1 MRKCF
6 IYSFIK
12 EIAEPGQ
19 GKKLQNVLAVFF
31 PYKSLMSDVA
41 DIQIQLRE
49 YFFNNTLP
57 DKVFIICFE
66 YNREDVLKLFEA
78 GSSLHGFIPKFNIDH
93 ANDNLIIGCITK
105 DGKIESI
112 LGKVPDD
119 SVLREMLNRG
129 MVKIFNDKGG
139 LIVSQSAHHFVFPSG
154 KHCDRFLRTGNVLIN
169 GAEILFIAA
178 NIVLHFKCTTFKN
191 IYCDTSSI
199 NSLAFA
205 FISILKE
212 LGVTMDI
219 VHVESFGSY
228 ELFEKS
234 TFKASRYSLFLISS
248 STSGSIL
255 TRMTSNKAQNIAIE
269 NIVVIYGLSVEQQ
282 YADQVLCDLS
292 FDKNTNPEGL
302 SKFVSYNVKKGDQ
315 CKLCNDGSTPI
326 KVEGDVFLL
335 EKPNVIGHRI
345 TVNDQPAFLKSFG
358 DFYRKADGDQS
369 IIRAFYKENSLND
382 KKYEVYAD
390 LDALFEHWPN
400 RKTVPF
406 LFKNIFDK
414 LEKLVLQNIP
424 AALKYMVVLPD
435 KASGTLAKVI
445 ADIIR
450 ENGGKFETVNILSI
464 DELGKIDKDG
474 QGVIAVV
481 SSSIVTGGNL
491 LYLSRAL
498 REFEKTYRRMF
509 FTFLTRTEGKE
520 HLEFLETN
528 LGQGEFGRGTHK
540 IVNVE
545 TIYCT
550 QQAIKT
556 PWHIELDFSKEFQE
570 FAEEMNDFDATKN
583 YFELR
588 EKELNEC
595 GTKVGLD
602 TTLLFPS
609 FTGNSLKLNNGF
621 AFAPPNTNFDH
632 ATQSEV
638 YFIIDSVLNEMRSK
652 GKLFQ
657 TEYVRNLIEPGNFV
671 RYNDGIIQSCILRAA
686 TREEL
691 KYHLSDEMSSQIQ
704 AILGDMIS
712 HLGDAHAE
720 AITEFFYAICIKK
733 LRLPDGVLRDCIK
746 LLESQ
751 NIYAS
756 SDSILRGLVGYI
768 KKHVLES
775 KEVGDKFKDA
785 SKILTE
791 MKNGR

>member
-1 MRKCF
+1 MKKCF

-12 EIAEPGQ
+12 EIVEPGQ
-19 GKKLQNVLAVFF
+19 GKKLQNVLVVFF

-41 DIQIQLRE
+41 DIQIQLRD

-57 DKVFIICFE
+57 DKVFAICFD
-66 YNREDVLKLFEA
+66 YNKEDVLKLFEA
-78 GSSLHGFIPKFNIDH
+78 GSSLHGFIPKFDIDH
-93 ANDNLIIGCITK
+93 TNNNLIVGCITK
-105 DGKIESI
+105 DGEIKPI
-112 LGKVPDD
+112 LGNVPAEP
-119 SVLREMLNRG
+119 LLKEILNRG
-129 MVKIFNDKGG
+129 MVKIFNNKGG

-154 KHCDRFLRTGNVLIN
+154 KHCDRFLRTGNVLVN
-169 GAEILFIAA
+169 GAEVLFIAA
-178 NIVLHFKCTTFKN
+178 NIVLHFKCTTFSN

-234 TFKASRYSLFLISS
+234 TFKASRHSLFLISS

-255 TRMTSNKAQNIAIE
+255 TRMTSSRAQNIALE

-292 FDKNTNPEGL
+292 FDKITNPEGL
-302 SKFVSYNVKKGDQ
+302 SEFISYNVKKGIQ
-315 CKLCNDGSTPI
+315 CKLCNEGSTPI

-335 EKPNVIGHRI
+335 EKPKVTGHMI
-345 TVNDQPAFLKSFG
+345 TVNDQPIFLKLFG
-358 DFYRKADGDQS
+358 DFYRKEESTKS
-369 IIRAFYKENSLND
+369 IIRAFYKENGQND
-382 KKYEVYAD
+382 KKYEVYID
-390 LDALFEHWPN
+390 LDALFEHWPS
-400 RKTVPF
+400 RKKAPF
-406 LFKNIFDK
+406 MFKNIFGK

-435 KASGTLAKVI
+435 NASCTLAKII
-445 ADIIR
+445 AEIIR
-450 ENGGKFETVNILSI
+450 ENGGQFEEDNILSI
-464 DELGKIDKDG
+464 DELGKINKSD

-498 REFEKTYRRMF
+498 REFEKTYRRMY
-509 FTFLTRTEGKE
+509 FTFLMRTEGKE
-520 HLEFLETN
+520 HLEFLELN
-528 LGQGEFGRGTHK
+528 LGQGEFGKGTHK

-545 TIYCT
+545 AIYCT
-550 QQAIKT
+550 QEAIKT

-570 FAEEMNDFDATKN
+570 FAEEENDFTLASE
-583 YFELR
+583 YFEMR

-595 GTKVGLD
+595 GMKIGLD
-602 TTLLFPS
+602 TSLFFPS
-609 FTGNSLKLNNGF
+609 FDGTLLKLNNGF
-621 AFAPPNTNFDH
+621 AFAPPQTNFDH

-638 YFIIDSVLNEMRSK
+638 YFIIDAVLNEMRSK
-652 GKLFQ
+652 RKLFQ

-671 RYNDGIIQSCILRAA
+671 RYNDGIIQACILRAA
-686 TREEL
+686 TKEEL
-691 KYHLSDEMSSQIQ
+691 KYHLSDEMSAQMQ
-704 AILGDMIS
+704 AVLGDMIL

-720 AITEFFYAICIKK
+720 AITEFFYAISIKK
-733 LRLPDGVLRDCIK
+733 LRLPEDVIKDCIE

-751 NIYAS
+751 VLYQNN
-756 SDSILRGLVGYI
+756 DSILRGLVRYI
-768 KKHVLES
+768 KKHVLEA
-775 KEVGDKFKDA
+775 KEVADKFKDVG
-785 SKILTE
+785 KILNE
-791 MKNGR
+791 MKNS